1 MIVICKLHKQF
12 FIDEVTISLFYL
24 PLWFLNSL
32 TRGKNNPRSQNFSFV
47 RDALNDTPAS
57 MSDFLYSLSTYQLVI
72 FKASHSLLKAFS
84 RFQFLEWNQMLSH
97 GSLSPYELVPV
108 CLSCLLWATSLHS
121 LYFRPIGFHQPS
133 NGQGLSWPTTFPELV
148 IHLGTSPTH
157 CFLLYG
163 NSSFLFYQFS
173 QLLRVHSFM
182 SLYPTLLHVYF
193 VYHCIANDI
202 PFLLN

>member
-84 RFQFLEWNQMLSH
+84 RFQFLELNQMLSH

-121 LYFRPIGFHQPS
+121 LYFRPIGFLSPPMAKVCPGPRPSLNLLFILEHPQPIVFS
-133 NGQGLSWPTTFPELV
+133 FMETVL
-148 IHLGTSPTH
+148 
-157 CFLLYG
+157 
-163 NSSFLFYQFS
+163 SSFINFHNCSGFIVLCLF
-173 QLLRVHSFM
+173 
-182 SLYPTLLHVYF
+182 TLLF
-193 VYHCIANDI
+193 SMCIL
-202 PFLLN
+202 FTTV